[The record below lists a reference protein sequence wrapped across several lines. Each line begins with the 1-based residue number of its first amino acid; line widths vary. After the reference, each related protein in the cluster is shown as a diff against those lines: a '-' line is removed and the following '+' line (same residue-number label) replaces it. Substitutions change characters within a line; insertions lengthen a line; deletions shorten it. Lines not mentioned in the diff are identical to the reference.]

1 MKKIIFVALLLV
13 LMCGCDKTKPEY
25 LVSAMGFDN
34 NGENYNVCFE
44 SIVINTENNE
54 QKLLLLNGKGETIG
68 AAVDE
73 IYRQCTQPL
82 LLSHCGVIAVGE
94 GINQNRFKE
103 ICKFCY
109 DKEQITLSAFFVKT
123 KNAQNLLSFKPISST
138 CAGYDIMG
146 LVKQNKGYK
155 NRFFEII
162 NSNFKAEL
170 PRISLKDGGIIFE

>member
-1 MKKIIFVALLLV
+1 MKKVFLVVLLLA

-25 LVSAMGFDN
+25 LVSAMGFDSD
-34 NGENYNVCFE
+34 GGGYSVCFE

-54 QKLLLLNGKGETIG
+54 QKLLLLKGKGETIKT
-68 AAVDE
+68 AVDE
-73 IYRQCTQPL
+73 IYRQCTQPV

-94 GINQNRFKE
+94 GINKNRFKE
-103 ICKFCY
+103 ICEFCY

-123 KNAQNLLSFKPISST
+123 KNAENLLSFKPISST

-146 LVKQNKGYK
+146 LIKQNKGYK

-170 PRISLKDGGIIFE
+170 PLISLTDGGIIFE